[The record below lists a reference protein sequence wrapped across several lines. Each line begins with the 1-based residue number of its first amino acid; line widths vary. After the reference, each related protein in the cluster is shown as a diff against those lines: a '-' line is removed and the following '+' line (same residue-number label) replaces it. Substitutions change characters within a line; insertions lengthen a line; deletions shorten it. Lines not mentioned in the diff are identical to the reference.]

1 MLGHDSSTPLAIHL
15 DDGTIAAVEPLS
27 PSAPVD
33 YDVVAP
39 GLIDWQVNG
48 SDDLDV
54 WTIARNGD
62 HDAWTRLADRQLRTG
77 VTTWLPTLV
86 SAALPLYASALG
98 HLAPWLS
105 DSLGRVPGVHLEG
118 PFLGSAPGAHRREA
132 IVPVDLDWI
141 ASLPSMVRVMTLAA
155 ENPGATDAVTEL
167 MKKTGMRV
175 SIGHSRPSRSEF
187 EAALARGASSV
198 THLFNGMS
206 GLGHRDPGLAAWALL
221 DDRVW
226 CGLIAD
232 GVHVAPEMIALAFRL
247 AGDRITLVSDSVAWR
262 ASGLGATIIDGAPR
276 LPDGTLAGSA
286 ITMGQAIEVC
296 VTAGVPWFEAL
307 RAASSNV
314 ADFLGLDDRGH
325 VQRGRRADLVA
336 FDDNRE
342 LTAVWTAGERV
353 R

>member
-1 MLGHDSSTPLAIHL
+1 MSVHL
-15 DDGTIAAVEPLS
+15 DGGLIAAIEPL
-27 PSAPVD
+27 PQGALVD
-33 YDVVAP
+33 FDVVAP

-48 SDDLDV
+48 IDDLDV

-62 HDAWTRLADRQLRTG
+62 QYAWSRLADRQLRMG

-86 SAALPLYASALG
+86 SAPLPSYASALG

-105 DSLGRVPGVHLEG
+105 DSNGRIPGVHLEG
-118 PFLGSAPGAHRREA
+118 PFLGAAPGAHRREA

-141 ASLPSMVRVMTLAA
+141 ASLPAIVRVITLAA
-155 ENPGATDAVTEL
+155 ENPGAADAVTEL
-167 MKKTGMRV
+167 MKKSGMRV
-175 SIGHSRPSRSEF
+175 SIGHSRPRRSEF
-187 EAALARGASSV
+187 EAMLARGASSV

-206 GLGHRDPGLAAWALL
+206 GLGHRDPGLAAWAML

-247 AGDRITLVSDSVAWR
+247 AADRITLVSDSVAWQ
-262 ASGLGATIIDGAPR
+262 ASGLGATVIDGAPR

-286 ITMGQAIEVC
+286 ITMGQSIEMC
-296 VTAGVPWFEAL
+296 VAAGVPWFDAL
-307 RAASSNV
+307 RAASCNV
-314 ADFLGLDDRGH
+314 ADYLGLDDRGH
-325 VQRGRRADLVA
+325 VQPGRRADLVA
-336 FDDNRE
+336 FDDNRR
-342 LTAVWTAGERV
+342 LTAVWTAGEQV